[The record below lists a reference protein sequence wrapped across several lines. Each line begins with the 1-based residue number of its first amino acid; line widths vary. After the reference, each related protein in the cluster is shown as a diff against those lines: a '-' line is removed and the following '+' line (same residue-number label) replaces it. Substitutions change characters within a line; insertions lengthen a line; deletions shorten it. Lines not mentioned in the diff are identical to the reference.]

1 MQGRQP
7 VKILTSILMASI
19 VALTASRANSTNPD
33 LYPDPTQAHADVSAA
48 LKMAAHTHKRV
59 LLDFGGN
66 WCGDCQVLDIYFHNE
81 QNRPILDANFVL
93 VHVNVGHYDANLPL
107 ADLYKIPLKKGVPEL
122 AVLSPGGKL
131 LYVTEGAEFE
141 SMRKVDPSA
150 VTAFLVKWKPSKPGC
165 SVMMTTC

>member
-1 MQGRQP
+1 
-7 VKILTSILMASI
+7 
-19 VALTASRANSTNPD
+19 
-33 LYPDPTQAHADVSAA
+33 
-48 LKMAAHTHKRV
+48 
-59 LLDFGGN
+59 
-66 WCGDCQVLDIYFHNE
+66 
-81 QNRPILDANFVL
+81 
-93 VHVNVGHYDANLPL
+93 VNVGHYDANLPL